1 MSNTRYQST
10 TAQTHETN
18 AALAAVRG
26 RVGNER
32 SIKSREQFSQYLA
45 NYRFERDPFADVGT
59 SGLFFSGG
67 GRRQAVESLQH
78 YLRYGTAPV
87 FLTGH
92 IGSGKSTVLKAFI
105 SELESDVDLSN
116 VQAVLMMTPG
126 QFFAAVA
133 EGFAINQTARGAMDL
148 ASISQHLL
156 DFIAGNAANERQSL
170 ICIDNV
176 QDLTTE
182 VISAIFDL
190 LAASR
195 GELQILFAGEKQAAS
210 LLEVA
215 AERVGML
222 LNQIELP
229 VFDQQ
234 TVHDYVRYRLDSVGY
249 SGEYPL
255 SEMQLQALSYRSQ
268 GSLSQL
274 HHVARSML
282 VAGMDSAKPERSPF
296 PLPHLLAL
304 IFLSIIITVS
314 WRHEDNV
321 QPAGEPEPIVLEG
334 LVNRGVDS
342 GSTGISLVEGDADTA
357 ALVNDDSATGDNPDS
372 AAKTRAEIKAALN
385 SLAQNP
391 SSDAAAVNTLDPV
404 NAKESLADMPATVVL
419 AGSQQDVAVV
429 NGSANTSV
437 DALDEAGVN
446 TQTGSVEAKAEVKK
460 AAIAS
465 VDNQAAIDQASGA
478 QAMAS
483 SGNSASSSQAAIKV
497 ESAHKRLM
505 AWSELG
511 YALQIFGTHNA
522 KRAKQLV
529 DEYFGSAD
537 LLFYETRHNGK
548 PWFVVVNGPYSGRQ
562 AARLSIEQLPESLQ
576 RLRPWP
582 RNIASIQADIR
593 RYGAA
598 IAADQ

>member
-437 DALDEAGVN
+437 DN
-446 TQTGSVEAKAEVKK
+446 H
-460 AAIAS
+460 
-465 VDNQAAIDQASGA
+465 AAIDQASGA
-478 QAMAS
+478 QATAS
-483 SGNSASSSQAAIKV
+483 SENSASSSQSVIKV

>member
-1 MSNTRYQST
+1 
-10 TAQTHETN
+10 
-18 AALAAVRG
+18 
-26 RVGNER
+26 
-32 SIKSREQFSQYLA
+32 
-45 NYRFERDPFADVGT
+45 
-59 SGLFFSGG
+59 
-67 GRRQAVESLQH
+67 
-78 YLRYGTAPV
+78 
-87 FLTGH
+87 
-92 IGSGKSTVLKAFI
+92 
-105 SELESDVDLSN
+105 
-116 VQAVLMMTPG
+116 
-126 QFFAAVA
+126 
-133 EGFAINQTARGAMDL
+133 
-148 ASISQHLL
+148 
-156 DFIAGNAANERQSL
+156 
-170 ICIDNV
+170 
-176 QDLTTE
+176 
-182 VISAIFDL
+182 
-190 LAASR
+190 
-195 GELQILFAGEKQAAS
+195 
-210 LLEVA
+210 
-215 AERVGML
+215 
-222 LNQIELP
+222 
-229 VFDQQ
+229 
-234 TVHDYVRYRLDSVGY
+234 
-249 SGEYPL
+249 
-255 SEMQLQALSYRSQ
+255 
-268 GSLSQL
+268 
-274 HHVARSML
+274 ML

-304 IFLSIIITVS
+304 IFLSIIIIVS

-342 GSTGISLVEGDADTA
+342 GSIGLAEGNADTA
-357 ALVNDDSATGDNPDS
+357 ALVNDESATGDNPDS

-391 SSDAAAVNTLDPV
+391 SSDAAAINTSDPV
-404 NAKESLADMPATVVL
+404 NATESLADMPATVVL

-429 NGSANTSV
+429 NRSANRSANTSV
-437 DALDEAGVN
+437 DAPDEAGVN
-446 TQTGSVEAKAEVKK
+446 TQTDSVEAKAEVKK
-460 AAIAS
+460 AATAS
-465 VDNQAAIDQASGA
+465 GDNQTATNQAT
-478 QAMAS
+478 AS
-483 SGNSASSSQAAIKV
+483 LDNSASSSQAVIKV

-576 RLRPWP
+576 RLRPWT

>member
-1 MSNTRYQST
+1 MSNTRAQST
-10 TAQTHETN
+10 TNQKHEAN
-18 AALAAVRG
+18 ATPAAVRG

-92 IGSGKSTVLKAFI
+92 IGSGKSTVLTAFI

-133 EGFAINQTARGAMDL
+133 EGFGINQTARGAMDL

-215 AERVGML
+215 AERVGLM

-234 TVHDYVRYRLDSVGY
+234 IVHDYVRYRLDSVGY

-304 IFLSIIITVS
+304 IFLSIIIIIS

-321 QPAGEPEPIVLEG
+321 QPAGEPAPIVLEG

-342 GSTGISLVEGDADTA
+342 KAGNAEGNADTT
-357 ALVNDDSATGDNPDS
+357 ALANDNSASGDSPDLS
-372 AAKTRAEIKAALN
+372 AKTRAEVKAALN
-385 SLAQNP
+385 SLAQNT
-391 SSDAAAVNTLDPV
+391 SSDTAADNTSDPI
-404 NAKESLADMPATVVL
+404 NAAESLADMPATVVL
-419 AGSQQDVAVV
+419 AGSQQDVAVTGTNV
-429 NGSANTSV
+429 DTSDDTSS
-437 DALDEAGVN
+437 DAVVN
-446 TQTGSVEAKAEVKK
+446 TQADPVEPKK
-460 AAIAS
+460 TATAPA
-465 VDNQAAIDQASGA
+465 DNQATTA
-478 QAMAS
+478 QAAAS
-483 SGNSASSSQAAIKV
+483 SDNSASTSQAAIKV

>member
-1 MSNTRYQST
+1 
-10 TAQTHETN
+10 
-18 AALAAVRG
+18 
-26 RVGNER
+26 
-32 SIKSREQFSQYLA
+32 
-45 NYRFERDPFADVGT
+45 
-59 SGLFFSGG
+59 
-67 GRRQAVESLQH
+67 
-78 YLRYGTAPV
+78 
-87 FLTGH
+87 
-92 IGSGKSTVLKAFI
+92 
-105 SELESDVDLSN
+105 
-116 VQAVLMMTPG
+116 
-126 QFFAAVA
+126 
-133 EGFAINQTARGAMDL
+133 
-148 ASISQHLL
+148 
-156 DFIAGNAANERQSL
+156 
-170 ICIDNV
+170 
-176 QDLTTE
+176 
-182 VISAIFDL
+182 
-190 LAASR
+190 
-195 GELQILFAGEKQAAS
+195 
-210 LLEVA
+210 
-215 AERVGML
+215 
-222 LNQIELP
+222 
-229 VFDQQ
+229 
-234 TVHDYVRYRLDSVGY
+234 
-249 SGEYPL
+249 
-255 SEMQLQALSYRSQ
+255 
-268 GSLSQL
+268 
-274 HHVARSML
+274 
-282 VAGMDSAKPERSPF
+282 MDSAKPERSPF
-296 PLPHLLAL
+296 PLPQLLAL

-437 DALDEAGVN
+437 DN
-446 TQTGSVEAKAEVKK
+446 H
-460 AAIAS
+460 
-465 VDNQAAIDQASGA
+465 AAIDQASGA
-478 QAMAS
+478 QATAS
-483 SGNSASSSQAAIKV
+483 SENSASSSQSVIKV